1 MEIFHIDESGF
12 TGHDLLNPDQRF
24 QGASVICISDDEAA
38 ALIREF
44 FPRMQAPELKYQSV
58 ARRSRYRQPLIEMQ
72 RELLSRFKCT
82 TCVADKRYL
91 LCLIFM
97 DYAVEPFYYARG
109 IDFYQDGNA
118 HSLASLLYRVGPTL
132 LGDGALDQILTAF
145 QRAVKEK
152 SIRANT
158 ELVEAVRASRWQELR
173 EALGP
178 LALADRDCLEA
189 ICVPG
194 VSTDAAPVILQALI
208 TRMEVQSNGPYL
220 ARHDRSDN
228 LSTYHELFLRYINH
242 DGAAT
247 FKHSEIASLS
257 FPLKLRS
264 VVQVDSR
271 ESPAVQVAD
280 VLVGA
285 AVEMA
290 NTLIGQ
296 RQGALDPE
304 LILSLYREDQLIHYL
319 PSLDFAEQ
327 KQFRAGAQSSEMI
340 EYFAKHFGGVS
351 G

>member
-12 TGHDLLNPDQRF
+12 TGHDLFNPDQRF
-24 QGASVICISDDEAA
+24 QGASAICISDDEAA
-38 ALIREF
+38 ALIGEF
-44 FPRMQAPELKYQSV
+44 FPRVQVPELKYQSLSK
-58 ARRSRYRQPLIEMQ
+58 RQRYRQPLIELQ
-72 RELLSRFKCT
+72 RAVLSRFKCT

-91 LCLIFM
+91 LCLLFM

-109 IDFYQDGNA
+109 IDFYKDGNS
-118 HSLASLLYRVGPTL
+118 HSLASLLYRVGPAL
-132 LGDGALDQILTAF
+132 LGDGVLDQILAAF

-158 ELVEAVRASRWQELR
+158 ELVEVVRAAHWQELPA
-173 EALGP
+173 ALGP
-178 LALADRDCLEA
+178 LAHAERECLDA
-189 ICVPG
+189 ICVRG
-194 VSTDAAPVILQALI
+194 VSTDAAPVILQSLI

-220 ARHDRSDN
+220 VRHDRSDN

-242 DGAAT
+242 EEVAT
-247 FKHSEIASLS
+247 FKHSEIASLN

-264 VVQVDSR
+264 VAQVDSK

-290 NTLIGQ
+290 NTFIRQ
-296 RQGALDPE
+296 RQGALDPN
-304 LILSLYREDQLIHYL
+304 LILALYKEDQLIHYL

-327 KQFRAGAQSSEMI
+327 KRFRAGAQSSEMI
-340 EYFAKHFGGVS
+340 DYFAKHFGR
-351 G
+351 